1 MTENAASAGRWRVVT
16 TMLRL
21 AWQADRAAAVLAF
34 VLAGLQALTLA
45 SFGLWLKLVVDGI
58 QTGNPL
64 TVVAGAAGGVI
75 SIAIN
80 VSFAYGG
87 QRAQSRLRDHTRYMM
102 NAQILNLV
110 GAAPTLELH
119 ESPQHLNELSA
130 FQREGHQLS
139 QVLPRM
145 VELCTVTVQIIT
157 TAVLMVLVNPLLLA
171 LPLFAVPSLLV
182 SFKTSR
188 IMRDSGRR
196 AATPARLAEHL
207 VEVTA
212 APGGAKEV
220 RLFRLQ
226 AELLSRFHQA
236 HYQIRRL
243 NGQAQLHVA
252 ALSLAGR
259 LVFIA
264 AYVAS
269 IALVVRL
276 VADGEASIG
285 EAALIAVLA
294 GQVLGLVSGSS
305 EVLQLTIRSLVA
317 ADRFVSLQDLFGR
330 AAQQGHS
337 TRPVPLRLRRGITL
351 SDVSYQYDNTA
362 HPALEKIHLDLPAG
376 STVAI
381 VGENGAGKST
391 LVKLLAGLYSPT
403 HGTITIDEE
412 DLASVDLAQWQDRI
426 SAAFQDHARFEL
438 LVRETIALGDVQLLS
453 GDADPDARVLEAL
466 DRAAA
471 TDVLSALPHGLG
483 TQLGSGWPAGVD
495 LSGGQWQKLAIARA
509 MMCPAPALL
518 LLDEPSAALDPE
530 TEHRLFEAWTQVAQ
544 ELRERVGSITVLV
557 SHRFSTVRMA
567 DRIVVLRNGTI
578 AEQGSHEELVRKNG
592 LYAELFNL
600 QAAAYR

>member
-1 MTENAASAGRWRVVT
+1 MTENSRRTSRRRVIT

-34 VLAGLQALTLA
+34 VLAGLGAITQ
-45 SFGLWLKLVVDGI
+45 SFYGLWLKFIVDGI
-58 QTGNPL
+58 HTGSPL
-64 TVVAGAAGGVI
+64 PLGVGAVGGVV
-75 SIAIN
+75 SIAAS
-80 VSFAYGG
+80 VAVAYGG
-87 QRAQSRLRDHTRYMM
+87 QRAQSRLRDHTRYLM

-110 GAAPTLELH
+110 SAAPTLELH
-119 ESPQHLNELSA
+119 ENPHHLNELHA

-145 VELCTVTVQIIT
+145 VELCAVTVQIVT
-157 TAVLMVLVNPLLLA
+157 TAVLMVLVDPLLLA

-188 IMRDSGRR
+188 IFRDSGRR
-196 AATPARLAEHL
+196 AAEPARLAEHL
-207 VEVTA
+207 VELTA
-212 APGGAKEV
+212 TPGGAKEV

-226 AELLSRFHQA
+226 AEMLRRFQRA
-236 HYQIRRL
+236 HHQIRRL
-243 NGQAQLHVA
+243 HGRAQLQA
-252 ALSLAGR
+252 AGWSLAGR

-264 AYVAS
+264 GYIAS
-269 IALVVRL
+269 IALVVRQ
-276 VADGEASIG
+276 VTIGEATIG

-317 ADRFVSLQDLFGR
+317 ADRFVRLQDLFGH
-330 AAQQGHS
+330 AARGH
-337 TRPVPLRLRRGITL
+337 RPVPQRLEHGISLRN
-351 SDVSYQYDNTA
+351 VSYQYDGA
-362 HPALEKIHLDLPAG
+362 AQPALEKIDVDLPAG
-376 STVAI
+376 STIAI

-403 HGTITIDEE
+403 NGTITIDGE
-412 DLASVDLAQWQDRI
+412 DLGSVDLTRWQHRV
-426 SAAFQDHARFEL
+426 SAAFQDHARFEF
-438 LVRETIALGDVQLLS
+438 LVRETVALGDIENADTDLLVL
-453 GDADPDARVLEAL
+453 DALE
-466 DRAAA
+466 RAAA
-471 TDVLSALPHGLG
+471 TDVLSALPRGLD

-509 MMCPAPALL
+509 MMRPAPALL

-530 TEHRLFEAWTQVAQ
+530 TEHRLFEAWTQAAHH
-544 ELRERVGSITVLV
+544 LRERAGSITVLV

-567 DRIVVLRNGTI
+567 DSIIVLQRGTI
-578 AEQGSHEELVRKNG
+578 AEHGSHEELLHRNG

-600 QAAAYR
+600 QASAYR

>member
-1 MTENAASAGRWRVVT
+1 MTENAASAGRLRVVT

-21 AWQADRAAAVLAF
+21 AWRADRTAAVLAF

-58 QTGNPL
+58 QTGSPL
-64 TVVAGAAGGVI
+64 TVVAGAAGGVT
-75 SIAIN
+75 SIAAN
-80 VSFAYGG
+80 VSLAYGG
-87 QRAQSRLRDHTRYMM
+87 QRAQSRLRDQTRYLM
-102 NAQILNLV
+102 NAQILTLV
-110 GAAPTLELH
+110 SAAPTLELH
-119 ESPQHLNELSA
+119 ESPQHVNQLSA
-130 FQREGHQLS
+130 FQREGYQLS

-145 VELCTVTVQIIT
+145 VELCTVAVQIIT

-171 LPLFAVPSLLV
+171 LPLFAVPSLLL

-188 IMRDSGRR
+188 IMHDSGRR

-207 VEVTA
+207 VDVTA
-212 APGGAKEV
+212 TPGGAKEV

-226 AELLSRFHQA
+226 AEMLSRFHQA
-236 HYQIRRL
+236 HRQIRHVH
-243 NGQAQLHVA
+243 GQAQLRA
-252 ALSLAGR
+252 AGLSLAGR
-259 LVFIA
+259 LAFIA
-264 AYVAS
+264 AHVAS
-269 IALVVRL
+269 IAVVVRQ
-276 VADGEASIG
+276 VTRGEATIG

-305 EVLQLTIRSLVA
+305 EILQLMIRSLVA
-317 ADRFVSLQDLFGR
+317 ADRFVSLQDLFGH
-330 AAQQGHS
+330 AAHQGKG
-337 TRPVPLRLRRGITL
+337 TRPVPQRLRHGISL
-351 SDVSYQYDNTA
+351 RNVSYQYDGAA
-362 HPALEKIHLDLPAG
+362 HPALEKIDLDLPAG
-376 STVAI
+376 STVAV

-412 DLASVDLAQWQDRI
+412 DLASVDLTRWQDRI

-438 LVRETIALGDVQLLS
+438 LVRETIALGDIETLS
-453 GDADPDARVLEAL
+453 DGTSADLKVLDAL

-471 TDVLSALPHGLG
+471 TDVLSALPHGLD
-483 TQLGSGWPAGVD
+483 TQLGSAWPAGID

-544 ELRERVGSITVLV
+544 DLRERIGSITVLV

-567 DRIVVLRNGTI
+567 DRIIVLQHGTI
-578 AEQGSHEELVRKNG
+578 AEHGSHEELLHKNG